1 MFRTGLLISL
11 GLLWLVQPAAA
22 QRGSYDA
29 LIARHAAANGV
40 PAALVHKV
48 MMRESGGNPRLVGRC
63 GCYGL
68 MQIKPA
74 TARSMGY
81 TGSPSGLLDPETN
94 MTYAVRYLA
103 GAYRAA
109 GGNAARAD
117 SYYRTGYYYAAKR
130 QRIVAASRRQQVA
143 DATVTGSIPAQPA
156 VSRRPARTRA
166 VATAANVPTPVAAPR
181 DFRTAAST
189 ETIPMPVAAPRKPES
204 AVRVSAA
211 TTETI
216 PTPMAA
222 PRKLRTA
229 AITETVPT
237 PVVAP
242 HRSVRPRAKRAQQTT
257 ATNPVARWIAGWSAQ
272 ASSKARRPK

>member
-11 GLLWLVQPAAA
+11 GLLWLIQPAAA

-48 MMRESGGNPRLVGRC
+48 MMRESRGNPRLVGRC

-81 TGSPSGLLDPETN
+81 SGPPSGLLDPDTN
-94 MTYAVRYLA
+94 LTYAVRYLA

-130 QRIVAASRRQQVA
+130 QRIVAASRRRQVA
-143 DATVTGSIPAQPA
+143 DVTVTGSIPAQPA
-156 VSRRPARTRA
+156 ASRRPARTRA
-166 VATAANVPTPVAAPR
+166 VATAAIVPTPVAAPH
-181 DFRTAAST
+181 AS
-189 ETIPMPVAAPRKPES
+189 VR
-204 AVRVSAA
+204 AVRARAV
-211 TTETI
+211 TTPETI
-216 PTPMAA
+216 PTPVA
-222 PRKLRTA
+222 
-229 AITETVPT
+229 
-237 PVVAP
+237 AP

-272 ASSKARRPK
+272 ASSRARRPK